1 MSECLKPFLCT
12 CSLEMN
18 ALEGFCRS
26 RVWGISLKSLFFFR
40 AASCGKG
47 LFTEP
52 GCQSAWKGDSSVLA
66 HPK

>member
-26 RVWGISLKSLFFFR
+26 RVWGISLKSLFFF
-40 AASCGKG
+40 
-47 LFTEP
+47 P
-52 GCQSAWKGDSSVLA
+52 GCLLWQGVVY
-66 HPK
+66 